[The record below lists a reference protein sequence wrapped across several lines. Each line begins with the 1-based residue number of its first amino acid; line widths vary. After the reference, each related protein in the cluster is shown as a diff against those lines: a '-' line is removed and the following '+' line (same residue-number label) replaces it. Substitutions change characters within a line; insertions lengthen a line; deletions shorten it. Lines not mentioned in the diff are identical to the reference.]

1 MGRANLYAPPGRA
14 TARGHTHEN
23 RKKDS
28 GIGGSYKSAA
38 GSASGY
44 MTGNYG
50 LLSLSEGSS
59 INVKN
64 GGSLYAW
71 GFVVG
76 SGSVTAESGGTVW
89 EWFQI
94 DDFRGGTASGA
105 MGNGVFPFSQYCI

>member
-1 MGRANLYAPPGRA
+1 M
-14 TARGHTHEN
+14 
-23 RKKDS
+23 
-28 GIGGSYKSAA
+28 
-38 GSASGY
+38 
-44 MTGNYG
+44 
-50 LLSLSEGSS
+50 
-59 INVKN
+59 KN